1 MNTIKDILNWA
12 TEYLKNCNISS
23 AHLDSEILLSFILHR
38 DRTYLYQNSKFKI
51 QNSKIRRFEE
61 LIERRGRNEPVSY
74 IIGEKEFWSLK
85 FKVTHDTLIPR
96 PETEI
101 LVQAVL
107 DVISPPS
114 PPPLPA
120 HKLCAGERIEVRGN
134 NILDIGTGCGNIAV
148 SVAVECHDCHILAV
162 DKSDASLSVAK
173 ENAIIHNVAGRIT
186 FLKGDLYSPFNPPL
200 PPLVRGGKGG
210 FFDIIVSNP
219 PYIPTEDIKGL
230 MPEVKDWEPIEA
242 LDGGKDGLE
251 VIKKIIN
258 AAPEFLKPTP
268 AGLKQG
274 LGGCIVME
282 IGFGQ
287 AEDVRN
293 IIKETGKFSDIKVI
307 KDLSDIERVIVAEL
321 GHTKK

>member
-23 AHLDSEILLSFILHR
+23 ACLDSEILLSFILHK
-38 DRTYLYQNSKFKI
+38 DHTYLYQNSKFTI
-51 QNSKIRRFEE
+51 HNSQIRRFEE

-107 DVISPPS
+107 DVISRPS
-114 PPPLPA
+114 PPPLPI
-120 HKLCAGERIEVRGN
+120 GERIEVRRN

-148 SVAVECHDCHILAV
+148 SIAVECRDCHIFAV

-173 ENAIIHNVAGRIT
+173 KNAVTHGAAERIT
-186 FLKGDLYSPFNPPL
+186 FFKGDLYSGL
-200 PPLVRGGKGG
+200 QYKDY
-210 FFDIIVSNP
+210 FDIIVSNP
-219 PYIPTEDIKGL
+219 PYIPTEDIEKL
-230 MPEVKDWEPIEA
+230 MSEVKDWEPRLA

-251 VIKKIIN
+251 VIRRIIDG
-258 AAPEFLKPTP
+258 A
-268 AGLKQG
+268 Q
-274 LGGCIVME
+274 GGCLAME

-287 AEDVRN
+287 ADDVRH
-293 IIKETGKFSDIKVI
+293 ILEVSKFSDIKVI
-307 KDLSDIERVIVAEL
+307 KDLSDIERVVMAW
-321 GHTKK
+321 KK

>member
-23 AHLDSEILLSFILHR
+23 ACLDSEILLSFILHK
-38 DRTYLYQNSKFKI
+38 DHTYLYQNSKFTI
-51 QNSKIRRFEE
+51 HNSQIRRFEE

-107 DVISPPS
+107 DVISRPS
-114 PPPLPA
+114 PPPLP
-120 HKLCAGERIEVRGN
+120 LGERIEVRRN

-148 SVAVECHDCHILAV
+148 SIAVECRDCHIFAV

-173 ENAIIHNVAGRIT
+173 KNAVTHGAAERIT
-186 FLKGDLYSPFNPPL
+186 FLKGDLYSPFNPLL
-200 PPLVRGGKGG
+200 PPLVKGGKGG

-230 MPEVKDWEPIEA
+230 MPEVKDWEPRLA

-251 VIKKIIN
+251 VIRRIIDG
-258 AAPEFLKPTP
+258 A
-268 AGLKQG
+268 Q
-274 LGGCIVME
+274 GGCLAME

-287 AEDVRN
+287 ADDVRH
-293 IIKETGKFSDIKVI
+293 ILEVSKFSDIKVI
-307 KDLSDIERVIVAEL
+307 KDLSDIERVVMAW
-321 GHTKK
+321 KK

>member
-23 AHLDSEILLSFILHR
+23 ACLDSEILLSFILHK
-38 DRTYLYQNSKFKI
+38 DHTYLYQNSKFTI
-51 QNSKIRRFEE
+51 HNSQIRRFEE

-107 DVISPPS
+107 NIISCQLS
-114 PPPLPA
+114 VVSCQL
-120 HKLCAGERIEVRGN
+120 

-148 SVAVECHDCHILAV
+148 SIAVECRDCHIFAV

-173 ENAIIHNVAGRIT
+173 KNAVTHGAAERIT
-186 FLKGDLYSPFNPPL
+186 FFKGDLYSGL
-200 PPLVRGGKGG
+200 QYKDY
-210 FFDIIVSNP
+210 FDIIVSNP
-219 PYIPTEDIKGL
+219 PYIPTEDIEKL
-230 MPEVKDWEPIEA
+230 MSEVKDWEPRLA

-251 VIKKIIN
+251 VIRRIIDG
-258 AAPEFLKPTP
+258 A
-268 AGLKQG
+268 Q
-274 LGGCIVME
+274 GGCLAME

-287 AEDVRN
+287 ADDVRH
-293 IIKETGKFSDIKVI
+293 ILEVSKFSDIKVI
-307 KDLSDIERVIVAEL
+307 KDLSDIERVVMAW
-321 GHTKK
+321 KK